1 MKRLLRLKPIWA
13 FAVYALLDTVCAG
26 AGMGVPF
33 FCILLG
39 FPAGWYIAR
48 LVIQE
53 NPTLRLMLRKGLRYA
68 VFCSLITF
76 ALMAAIWGMA
86 VSMLFDA
93 GADLASF
100 GIPMILYEPRASFI
114 GWLVLMVVVSP
125 LLQLLAAVF
134 GTYVTLTV
142 WAKESN

>member
-1 MKRLLRLKPIWA
+1 
-13 FAVYALLDTVCAG
+13 
-26 AGMGVPF
+26 MGVPF

-48 LVIQE
+48 LAIQE
-53 NPTLRLMLRKGLRYA
+53 NAALRLMLRKGLRYA

-93 GADLASF
+93 GADLANS
-100 GIPMILYEPRASFI
+100 GIPMILFEPRASFI
-114 GWLVLMVVVSP
+114 GWLVLMVFVSP
-125 LLQLLAAVF
+125 MLQLLAVIF
-134 GTYVTLTV
+134 GVYVTLTV
-142 WAKESN
+142 WAKEPN